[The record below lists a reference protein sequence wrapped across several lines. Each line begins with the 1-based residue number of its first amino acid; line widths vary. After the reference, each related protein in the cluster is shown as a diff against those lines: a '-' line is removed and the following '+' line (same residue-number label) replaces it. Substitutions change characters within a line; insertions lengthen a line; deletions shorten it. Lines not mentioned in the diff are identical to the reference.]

1 MSYLR
6 ISPGLPTLPAAIVSA
21 TVMPA
26 TVIPAAN
33 LPIAILPAACCL
45 RALQLRMPWQLLH
58 AHACSADGSVEAEE
72 DAWVS
77 QHQHVAAL
85 QARRVGRQGTTFSY
99 VFKSFLDPVE
109 GLVTGLAVK
118 H

>member
-26 TVIPAAN
+26 AN

-45 RALQLRMPWQLLH
+45 TALQLRMQWQLLH
-58 AHACSADGSVEAEE
+58 AHACSADGSEEAEE

-77 QHQHVAAL
+77 QHQQVAAL

-99 VFKSFLDPVE
+99 VFKSFLDPVA
-109 GLVTGLAVK
+109 GLVTGLGVK
-118 H
+118 HWSS